1 MCSYTISTNSSR
13 AIGISRLTTASM
25 WSLYVGRPWGI
36 NIRDISISRP
46 QREMDCS
53 KHKTWQPEPIGV
65 PSKQEAPELHDPI
78 EACSD
83 SNVSLCEMMRRL
95 SKVLYAGRSLS
106 DQELCDFA
114 TNMRQSFA
122 NWKDTLPAVLA
133 VDVNSETEIYLPH
146 VLQLQ

>member
-1 MCSYTISTNSSR
+1 VRKYYIFKVLILMV
-13 AIGISRLTTASM
+13 ASM

-46 QREMDCS
+46 QRERDS
-53 KHKTWQPEPIGV
+53 TKHKTWRPEPTMKNDI
-65 PSKQEAPELHDPI
+65 PSKQETAELHDPI

-95 SKVLYAGRSLS
+95 SKALYAGRSLS

-122 NWKDTLPAVLA
+122 SWYDSLPADLA
-133 VDVNSETEIYLPH
+133 VDVNDESHIYLPH

>member
-1 MCSYTISTNSSR
+1 MISTNSLR
-13 AIGISRLTTASM
+13 TFGISRLTAASM

-46 QREMDCS
+46 QRERDSS
-53 KHKTWQPEPIGV
+53 KHKTWRLEPTMKNGI
-65 PSKQEAPELHDPI
+65 PSRQEAPELHDPI

-95 SKVLYAGRSLS
+95 SKALYAGRSLS

-114 TNMRQSFA
+114 TDMRQSFA

-133 VDVNSETEIYLPH
+133 VDVNSETQIYLPH